1 MGKAVA
7 LVTGASRGIGKGI
20 SLALAA
26 HGYDIA
32 GVATSLT
39 SGIEDTKRKVEA
51 LGQRLAAIAADI
63 GNLDDHARILDET
76 IGAFGHIDVLVNNAG
91 VAPKVRLDILETT
104 EESFDRLIDI
114 NLRGPFFL
122 TQRVASQMI
131 AQVKS
136 GAAIAPK
143 IIFITSISSNVASTN
158 RAEYCISKAGLS
170 MAAQTYAVRLAEYG
184 INVYEIRPGMTDTDM
199 VAPAK
204 KKYDDLIASG
214 ILLTPRW
221 GTPEDIGKAVVAF
234 AEGYFDY
241 ATGAVVEVGGGYG
254 VQRL

>member
-7 LVTGASRGIGKGI
+7 LITGASRGIGKGI
-20 SLALAA
+20 ALELAE

-32 GVATSLT
+32 GVATSTT
-39 SGIEDTKRKVEA
+39 SGIQNTQREVEA
-51 LGQRLAAIAADI
+51 LGRRFVPIVADV
-63 GNLDDHARILDET
+63 GNLDELGRIVDET
-76 IGAFGHIDVLVNNAG
+76 MRALGRIDVLVNNAG

-104 EESFDRLIDI
+104 AESFDRLIDI

-122 TQRVASQMI
+122 TQKVAAQMI
-131 AQVKS
+131 AQVRA
-136 GAAIAPK
+136 GANYAPK
-143 IIFITSISSNVASTN
+143 IVFITSISSNVASTN

-170 MAAQTYAVRLAEYG
+170 MASQTFAVRLAEFG
-184 INVYEIRPGMTDTDM
+184 VNVYEIRPGFTDTDI

-204 KKYDDLIASG
+204 KKYDDLIAGG

-221 GTPEDIGKAVVAF
+221 GTPRDMGKAVVAF

-241 ATGAVVEVGGGYG
+241 ATGAVIEIGGGYG